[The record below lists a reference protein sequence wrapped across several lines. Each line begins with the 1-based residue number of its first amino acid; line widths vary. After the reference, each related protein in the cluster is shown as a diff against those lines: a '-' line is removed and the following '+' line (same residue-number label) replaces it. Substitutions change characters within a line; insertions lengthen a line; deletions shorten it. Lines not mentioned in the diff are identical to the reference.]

1 MSPHRKWSS
10 GIIVERFQAYR
21 DEVVRCME
29 EGLVVHG
36 AGGVVMASSPIFSA
50 ADLRVAVLF
59 DADRH
64 RDAGVGV

>member
-1 MSPHRKWSS
+1 
-10 GIIVERFQAYR
+10 
-21 DEVVRCME
+21 ME

-50 ADLRVAVLF
+50 ADLRVAVAAGLF